1 MNRQLIVAVSAFVL
15 AACSQAAPK
24 APSEASLEAPAPGGA
39 EAASETQPA
48 SPVPSPA
55 AALAP
60 LSVPLPELFDCL
72 RENRGALVAAH
83 RGGFTSGYPENAL
96 ETMQY
101 TLERGIRVFEID
113 VAESRDG
120 VLFLH
125 HDDRFGRVIDADGYN
140 SDTDWATIAGYRLK
154 DIDGNATSFHPP
166 KLTDALL
173 WAKQNGAIVEL
184 DRKKTTS
191 FANIWAAVESAGA
204 QNNTIMISY
213 SDEEAAEIARVAP
226 GAMMTASARG
236 GRDVERLEAMGV
248 DRTRIVAWTGTR
260 EPDPPAFARLLEEGV
275 EPAFG
280 TLGRAGERL
289 DDQYWA
295 DGDGSEYQRLV
306 DDGVALIAT
315 DEPYKVAEWLTADD
329 EGWATCASQ

>member
-1 MNRQLIVAVSAFVL
+1 MSRLLMAGVSALLL
-15 AACSQAAPK
+15 AACSEAPVAAP
-24 APSEASLEAPAPGGA
+24 ATDPVDTPIEMADPGRPPAPMSTA
-39 EAASETQPA
+39 FT
-48 SPVPSPA
+48 
-55 AALAP
+55 AP
-60 LSVPLPELFDCL
+60 LPDFFNCL
-72 RENRGALVAAH
+72 REKGGVLVAAH
-83 RGGFTSGYPENAL
+83 RGGPAVGYPENAI

-101 TLERGIRVFEID
+101 GFERGIRVFEID

-125 HDDRFGRVIDADGYN
+125 HDDQFGRTVDATGYN

-154 DIDGNATSFHPP
+154 DLTGEVTEFHPP
-166 KLTDALL
+166 KLTDALI
-173 WAKQNGAIVEL
+173 WARKTGALVEL

-191 FANIWAAVESAGA
+191 FANIWAAVVAAGA
-204 QNNTIMISY
+204 EGNAILISY
-213 SDEEAAEIARVAP
+213 SDEEAAEIAKVAP

-236 GRDVERLEAMGV
+236 GRDIETLEGLGV
-248 DRTRIVAWTGTR
+248 DRSRVIAWTGTR
-260 EPDPPAFARLLEEGV
+260 EPDPPAFARLLDEGV

-280 TLGRAGERL
+280 TLGRKGERL

-306 DDGVALIAT
+306 DDGVVLIAT

-329 EGWATCASQ
+329 DGWAACATP

>member
-1 MNRQLIVAVSAFVL
+1 MNRQLVVAVSAFVL
-15 AACSQAAPK
+15 AACSQAAP
-24 APSEASLEAPAPGGA
+24 EAPAETSA
-39 EAASETQPA
+39 EA
-48 SPVPSPA
+48 PA
-55 AALAP
+55 AGAGTPPVEVANPGRPPALLEAA
-60 LSVPLPELFDCL
+60 LSTPLPDFFNCL
-72 RENRGALVAAH
+72 RKTGGVVVASH
-83 RGGFTSGYPENAL
+83 RGGPDGDFPENAI
-96 ETMQY
+96 ETMQHGF
-101 TLERGIRVFEID
+101 ERGIRVFEID

-125 HDDRFGRVIDADGYN
+125 HDDRFGRTVNAEGYN

-154 DIDGNATSFHPP
+154 DNDGNVTSFHPP

-204 QNNTIMISY
+204 QDNTIMISY

-236 GRDVERLEAMGV
+236 GRDVERLESMGV

-315 DEPYKVAEWLTADD
+315 DEPYKVAEWLTADE
-329 EGWATCASQ
+329 EGWTTCATR

>member
-1 MNRQLIVAVSAFVL
+1 MSRLLAAAISALLL
-15 AACSQAAPK
+15 AACSESAMTAPDTGAGETPIEIADPGSPPPPMS
-24 APSEASLEAPAPGGA
+24 APFS
-39 EAASETQPA
+39 T
-48 SPVPSPA
+48 
-55 AALAP
+55 
-60 LSVPLPELFDCL
+60 PLPDLFNCL
-72 RENRGALVAAH
+72 RLQGGALVAAH
-83 RGGFTSGYPENAL
+83 RGGFAPGYPENAI

-101 TLERGIRVFEID
+101 GFERGIRVFEID

-125 HDDRFGRVIDADGYN
+125 HDDRFGRTVDAAGYN

-154 DIDGNATSFHPP
+154 DTEGDVTSFHPP

-173 WAKQNGAIVEL
+173 WARQTGAIVEL

-191 FANIWAAVESAGA
+191 FANIWAAVKAAGA
-204 QNNTIMISY
+204 EGNTVMISY

-236 GRDVERLEAMGV
+236 GRDVERLEGLGV
-248 DRTRIVAWTGTR
+248 DRSRLIAWTGTR
-260 EPDPPAFARLLEEGV
+260 EPDPPAFARLLDESV

-280 TLGRAGERL
+280 TLGRPGERL

-306 DDGVALIAT
+306 DDGVVLIAT

-329 EGWATCASQ
+329 DGWAACAAR